1 MKGLPMNNRYDSTPS
16 QAYRPEK
23 INHVKTGVKAL
34 FFMMIYHAV
43 TRLLYAVIMSPLQN
57 QMVGDEHEREYR
69 FVMFG
74 FSLLTLTVISIIM
87 TVIYFKNGERKRAF
101 LAATSVEIRGAENV
115 AEGIFRYRRIA
126 LIEAT
131 VSTAVTAVLWL
142 IPACFY
148 TVAMNLSGQ
157 GYGYAQAWGIE
168 AFFVGVVGLFQPFQ
182 NAWAGW
188 LLGLAILFC
197 VHYFGRLFSHKNWH
211 NNRIRQ

>member
-1 MKGLPMNNRYDSTPS
+1 MNNRYDSSLT

-23 INHVKTGVKAL
+23 PNYLKTGVKVL
-34 FFMMIYHAV
+34 FFTMIYHAV
-43 TRLLYAVIMSPLQN
+43 TWLLYTVIMSPLQN
-57 QMVGDEHEREYR
+57 QMVGDEHEYEYR

-74 FSLLTLTVISIIM
+74 FSLVTLAIISIIM
-87 TVIYFKNGERKRAF
+87 TMVYFKNGDRKRAY
-101 LAATSVEIRGAENV
+101 LAATSAEIRGEENV
-115 AEGIFRYRRIA
+115 AEGVSRYRKLA
-126 LIEAT
+126 LVEAV

-148 TVAMNLSGQ
+148 TAAMSLSGH

-168 AFFVGVVGLFQPFQ
+168 TFFVGTVGLFQPFQ

-197 VHYFGRLFSHKNWH
+197 VHYFGRLVSHKNWH